1 MNQMQPVEPAKRRE
15 QRKGASIWT
24 ALTICLVLAV
34 LGLAGLGYALYHS
47 NSERVRIA
55 NALAAQQNETK
66 RLELATQKAAEQG
79 KLTNA
84 RNQQNQLLAQVGAAT
99 NSLLQLLAG
108 SDQVQTEA
116 AALGTNEA
124 GRTVALHPELVRLA
138 GRVFESGLPEL
149 PPEADI
155 TTRLEA
161 VRRIEQQVLDAR
173 GTTYEPAPALG
184 VTVQSANLWA
194 EQGTLKVGQIRDA
207 LSGLV
212 RESKVK
218 FTRAPLT
225 ADSPTLAAAIAKQN
239 EVVAGEQIRLA
250 DKTLSAAQ
258 TNAVLTRAE
267 AGADVAKTQAQ
278 ADAAALKTRAEAYDL
293 KTRAEADQYAAE
305 VRRKLAE
312 DLAAKEREWQQH
324 MADLELKA
332 ATNRVTVQNKLDEAR
347 KIELRKKA
355 SEPAIQTKLAPFTT
369 PGYVGVSGPTAEKKP
384 LSFQQ
389 LQASGALAS
398 TIAGQNKLV
407 KIAIDAHDSVRPR
420 WGLHATFYRRHD
432 EQIQEVQAT
441 QKLLLELGPTLVE
454 MGQLEP

>member
-55 NALAAQQNETK
+55 NALAAQQNEIDRRK
-66 RLELATQKAAEQG
+66 LETQKADEQG

-84 RNQQNQLLAQVGAAT
+84 RNQQNQLLAQVSAAT

-108 SDQVQTEA
+108 SDQVRTEA

-149 PPEADI
+149 PPETDI

-173 GTTYEPAPALG
+173 GTAYEPVPALG
-184 VTVQSANLWA
+184 VTVQNANLWA

-218 FTRAPLT
+218 FTRATLT
-225 ADSPTLAAAIAKQN
+225 TDSPTLSAAIARRN
-239 EVVAGEQIRLA
+239 EEVAGTEIKVAEQTASTAR
-250 DKTLSAAQ
+250 
-258 TNAVLTRAE
+258 TNAVLTRAK
-267 AGADVAKTQAQ
+267 AGAEATTTQ
-278 ADAAALKTRAEAYDL
+278 ADADATAITTRARAEAEEIL
-293 KTRAEADQYAAE
+293 ATAKRAEE
-305 VRRKLAE
+305 ESRRKLAE
-312 DLAAKEREWQQH
+312 ADAAKERDWKER
-324 MADLELKA
+324 EA
-332 ATNRVTVQNKLDEAR
+332 AIKLAETKNKLAVQDKVDEAR
-347 KIELRKKA
+347 KLELKKQA
-355 SEPAIQTKLAPFTT
+355 SDPAVKTKLAPFTT
-369 PGYVGVSGPTAEKKP
+369 PGYVGVSGPTVEKKP

-407 KIAIDAHDSVRPR
+407 KIAIDKHDSVRPR

-454 MGQLEP
+454 MGELAP